1 MPDIKRCILN
11 DVELTPE
18 NDSKAHIIQS
28 ALGGR
33 LKPTGILCKDANT
46 ELGDKFDNALI
57 RAYHPFMVLVDGS
70 RDRSG
75 DLAPIIGKDKD
86 GKPYK
91 ITPGEVKPNSHEF
104 IEEPLPDGN
113 KRYMIKG
120 RTMKEVRTLLGRVK
134 KEHPQIDID
143 QILKSA
149 AVESFPVPSLE
160 LSMQFGPISTFPAV
174 FAMAS
179 VFSAYKSLRPHPD
192 FVSYVKTFDVD
203 VRPMP
208 PDTFYFMPGKPWL
221 VVPADAAHCVFLCCD
236 PEKKQALFFTQF
248 FKQPGIGVLLPY
260 DGEMQECFSYAVDV
274 VSGKEIKPEIK
285 TRRLLKFP
293 WNATHK
299 NGDPALW
306 KEVER
311 RAQPLLAIAQQRDW
325 DNAVEQLW
333 KRHVTGPVVTKE
345 CIASFSRALAEL
357 IVGRIYPNVDVN
369 II

>member
-1 MPDIKRCILN
+1 MKRCILN
-11 DVELTPE
+11 DVELTQE
-18 NDSKAHIIQS
+18 NDSKAHIIPS

-33 LKPTGILCKDANT
+33 LKPMGILCKDANT

-57 RAYHPFMVLVDGS
+57 QAYHPFMVLVDGT

-86 GKPYK
+86 GRPYK
-91 ITPGEVKPNSHEF
+91 ITPDEVKPNSHEF
-104 IEEPLPDGN
+104 IEEPLSGSN
-113 KRYMIKG
+113 KRYVIKG

-174 FAMAS
+174 FVMAS
-179 VFSAYKSLRPHPD
+179 VFSAYNGLQPHPE

-203 VRPMP
+203 ARQMP

-221 VVPADAAHCVFLCCD
+221 VVPADAAHCIFLCCD
-236 PEKKQALFFTQF
+236 PVRKQSLFFAQF
-248 FKQPGIGVLLPY
+248 FKQPGIAVVLPY
-260 DGEMQECFSYAVDV
+260 DGVTQECFSYAVDV
-274 VSGKEIKPEIK
+274 VSGREIKPEMK
-285 TRRLLKFP
+285 MRRLLKMP
-293 WNATHK
+293 WKATHK

-311 RAQPLLAIAQQRDW
+311 RTQPLLAIAQQRDW
-325 DNAVEQLW
+325 DTAFEQLW

-345 CIASFSRALAEL
+345 GIESFSRALAEL
-357 IVGRIYPNVDVN
+357 IVSRMYPNVGVDEM
-369 II
+369 